1 VKQGVEGSD
10 AEAALEELVDDDRS
24 DVSSSSGDENV
35 FRHGPQSKAPRGQG
49 R

>member
-35 FRHGPQSKAPRGQG
+35 FRHGPQSKAPRG
-49 R
+49 RRR